1 MIQVTQVS
9 IPPVGSKTPE
19 SPAARSLFSL
29 SKPHGLS
36 GTTLSPRE
44 EGSVR

>member
-1 MIQVTQVS
+1 MIQVAQVS
-9 IPPVGSKTPE
+9 APPVESETPE
-19 SPAARSLFSL
+19 SPAVRSLFSL

>member
-1 MIQVTQVS
+1 MIQISQVS
-9 IPPVGSKTPE
+9 SPVLGAETPE
-19 SPAARSLFSL
+19 SPAERSLFSL
-29 SKPHGLS
+29 SVPRGLS

>member
-1 MIQVTQVS
+1 MIQISQIS
-9 IPPVGSKTPE
+9 PPNAGAETPE
-19 SPAARSLFSL
+19 SPAERSLFSL
-29 SKPHGLS
+29 SVPHGLS

>member
-1 MIQVTQVS
+1 MTRISQISSPVT
-9 IPPVGSKTPE
+9 GAETPE
-19 SPAARSLFSL
+19 NPAERSLFSH
-29 SKPHGLS
+29 SVPHGLS